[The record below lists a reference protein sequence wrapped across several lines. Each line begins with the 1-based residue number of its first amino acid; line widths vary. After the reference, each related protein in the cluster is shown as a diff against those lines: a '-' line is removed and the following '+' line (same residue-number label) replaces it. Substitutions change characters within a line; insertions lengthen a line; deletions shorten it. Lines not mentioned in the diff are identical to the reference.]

1 MSKETETSDISKSY
15 LPPPPLPHLS
25 LLPQFGDEGG
35 GAGGGG
41 EGSSGSAPRPLR
53 GVWWWG
59 RWDPK
64 TATHGGGRSDD
75 GDAQG
80 RWIRRRW
87 GEGTPSLHCLWLSFS
102 SSSWRKPVSRS
113 APQRQPQHPPCD
125 NDHHYGIQLMFL
137 FSVENFQL
145 AVKNMDVDLNVI
157 LNMNLHNFFWE
168 LPPRM
173 CVSMWI
179 CMPWITYYFFFFFL
193 HTKFFLQEVLLRSA
207 YENRLLQTDI
217 WPCAASGVFG
227 RLRKCVLAA
236 CENSFS
242 GSDTKVNW
250 MGSN

>member
-1 MSKETETSDISKSY
+1 MSKETETSYISKSY

-25 LLPQFGDEGG
+25 SLPQFGDEGG

-64 TATHGGGRSDD
+64 TATHGGGKSGD

-80 RWIRRRW
+80 RWIRRRR

-113 APQRQPQHPPCD
+113 APQRQPRHPPCD
-125 NDHHYGIQLMFL
+125 NDHHYGIQQMFL

-157 LNMNLHNFFWE
+157 LNMNLHNFF
-168 LPPRM
+168 LRTSTTD
-173 CVSMWI
+173 VRFNVNLHAVNNI
-179 CMPWITYYFFFFFL
+179 LLFLFFL

-227 RLRKCVLAA
+227 RLRKYVLAA